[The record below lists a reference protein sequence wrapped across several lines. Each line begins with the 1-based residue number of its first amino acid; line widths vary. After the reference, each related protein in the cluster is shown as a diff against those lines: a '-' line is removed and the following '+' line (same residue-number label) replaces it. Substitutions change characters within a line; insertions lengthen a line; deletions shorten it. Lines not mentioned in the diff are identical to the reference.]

1 VTLETEALLLA
12 RHAALGGEML
22 RIGIS
27 RAVAVANMTGWRAA
41 MPITQWVWRKP

>member
-1 VTLETEALLLA
+1 
-12 RHAALGGEML
+12 ML

-27 RAVAVANMTGWRAA
+27 RAVAVANMTGWRPA